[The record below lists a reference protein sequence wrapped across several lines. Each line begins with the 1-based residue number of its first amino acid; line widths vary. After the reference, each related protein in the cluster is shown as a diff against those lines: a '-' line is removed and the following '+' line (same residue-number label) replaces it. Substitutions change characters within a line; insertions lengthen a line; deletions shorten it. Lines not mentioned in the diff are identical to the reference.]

1 LETQLKAITAEKA
14 VSIFLISTVKDESR
28 QIFEA
33 LQKMRFLEGYEF
45 LAENITGGAG
55 KNIYK
60 ANKKA
65 AKIVLG
71 GYNFLMMCYAQKVP
85 FDEIWVWNIRGA
97 QSQLIIDDVL
107 WYGNRVAD

>member
-1 LETQLKAITAEKA
+1 LEKQLQKGAQS
-14 VSIFLISTVKDESR
+14 VFVISTVKEESR
-28 QIFEA
+28 GIFEA
-33 LQKMRFLEGYEF
+33 LQKMHFLADYEL

-71 GYNFLMMCYAQKVP
+71 GYHFLMMCFAQKVV
-85 FDEIWVWNIRGA
+85 FDEILVWNVR
-97 QSQLIIDDVL
+97 
-107 WYGNRVAD
+107 